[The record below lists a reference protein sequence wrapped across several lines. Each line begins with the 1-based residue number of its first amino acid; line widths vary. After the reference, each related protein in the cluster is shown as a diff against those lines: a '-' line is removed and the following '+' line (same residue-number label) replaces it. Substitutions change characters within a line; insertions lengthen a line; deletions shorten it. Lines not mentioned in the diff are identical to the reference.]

1 MLDLNLLQEM
11 KEDRDWE
18 GFDET
23 ELLEILDFVDEE
35 D

>member
-11 KEDRDWE
+11 KEDKDWE